1 MKRSIVTYAGMLGAA
16 YAGILGLSQS
26 FPSQALA
33 ASQELCYSTG
43 PIENAFQVSGLPGQ
57 SETVFVKVL
66 NNSNNNVDAEVLV
79 FSLDGAKRL
88 NFSDEFPVGPQSSA
102 FRNVSVADKFQFEV
116 QVELQGA
123 GLEVNPDKK
132 PSVLLGA
139 FGKDKNGNLVAA
151 HRVVHSEFTK
161 IPCVNNDNT

>member
-1 MKRSIVTYAGMLGAA
+1 MKRSIATYAGMLAA
-16 YAGILGLSQS
+16 TYAGILGLSQS

-43 PIENAFQVSGLPGQ
+43 PLENAVPERSQ
-57 SETVFVKVL
+57 TVFLKVL

-79 FSLDGAKRL
+79 FSLDGAKHL
-88 NFSDEFPVGPQSSA
+88 NFSDEIPVGPQSSNFTTA
-102 FRNVSVADKFQFEV
+102 SVGDKVQFEI

-139 FGKDKNGNLVAA
+139 FGKDENGNLVAA

-161 IPCVNNDNT
+161 IPCVK